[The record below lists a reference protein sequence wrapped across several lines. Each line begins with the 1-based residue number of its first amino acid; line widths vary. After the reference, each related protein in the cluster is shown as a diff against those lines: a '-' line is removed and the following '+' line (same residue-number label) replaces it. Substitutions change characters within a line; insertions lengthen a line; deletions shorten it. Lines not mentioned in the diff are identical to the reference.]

1 VKRKTKKNLNTK
13 IKNQRR
19 KKMKRNLSLL
29 VIILVLVAGSVMAQ
43 TNTITVNV
51 NYIANI
57 AVSDDVDFTLAD
69 DGAGG
74 YAVSSTDNTASLS
87 YRHNGAS
94 NKRITGSAQITTPFT
109 GASSVAGYDI
119 TATAS
124 GVTGGSSAGAATL
137 ILNGAVNGAQDLIT
151 GISRVGNGSATLTF
165 NLNNA
170 TFANTYVTDADD
182 VIVYTV
188 TYTMTN

>member
-1 VKRKTKKNLNTK
+1 
-13 IKNQRR
+13 
-19 KKMKRNLSLL
+19 MKRNLSLFI
-29 VIILVLVAGSVMAQ
+29 IILVLAAGSALAQ

-57 AVSDDVDFTLAD
+57 SVSDDVDFTLSD

-74 YAVSSTDNTASLS
+74 YTVSSTDNTASLS
-87 YRHNGAS
+87 YRHNGSS
-94 NKRITGSAQITTPFT
+94 NKRITASAAITTAFS

-124 GVTGGSSAGAATL
+124 GVTGGSPAGAATL
-137 ILNGAVNGAQDLIT
+137 ILNGGVNGAQDLIT

-170 TFANTYVTDADD
+170 TFANTYVTGAND

-188 TYTMTN
+188 TYTMVN

>member
-1 VKRKTKKNLNTK
+1 MKKY
-13 IKNQRR
+13 
-19 KKMKRNLSLL
+19 LSLI
-29 VIILVLVAGSVMAQ
+29 VVILVMAAGSVMGQ
-43 TNTITVNV
+43 TNTVTVNV
-51 NYIANI
+51 NYIANV
-57 AVSDDVDFTLAD
+57 AVTDNIDFTLAD

-74 YAVSSTDNTASLS
+74 YAVSSTDNTATLD

-94 NKRITGSAQITTPFT
+94 NKRIPGDAVITTAFSGP
-109 GASSVAGYDI
+109 GSVAGYDI
-119 TATAS
+119 TSTAS

-137 ILNGAVNGAQDLIT
+137 ISAGAENGAQDLIT

-165 NLNNA
+165 ALSNA
-170 TFANTYVTDADD
+170 TFANTYVDDAND